1 MIYQNR
7 DTMTQY
13 QEILTNLKNGV
24 CNYGNDVT
32 GVYFS
37 LGATKMKLCP
47 NGEIYFFDSL
57 ESMARAINKFIKT
70 GY

>member
-1 MIYQNR
+1 
-7 DTMTQY
+7 MTQY

-37 LGATKMKLCP
+37 LGSVKMKICH
-47 NGEIYFFDSL
+47 NGELYLFHSL
-57 ESMARAINKFIKT
+57 EEMARAINKFIKT